1 MEIFRKLK
9 KRTAQKHSGRKKKEI
24 TQEGIIC
31 FLLSPLLPLQRSL
44 QAQDSQNSC
53 PKIAR
58 PFLPA
63 REGPLEDA
71 NATRSCVSYAG
82 KTSLLF
88 NPINIACF
96 TRVQLLDFASL
107 CALLGSFSME
117 IKWECFPCWR
127 DSRIRHTFFMA
138 TLQLSWSWQKHCSST
153 SGGLTFCWAHRR
165 ETLRLLAVLAGPS
178 SLKVPWY

>member
-71 NATRSCVSYAG
+71 NATRSCLSFPG
-82 KTSLLF
+82 KTSLLL

-165 ETLRLLAVLAGPS
+165 ETLRLLAVLAGRS

>member
-1 MEIFRKLK
+1 MHPRYGNFQETEK
-9 KRTAQKHSGRKKKEI
+9 KNGTETHWEKKKEI

-71 NATRSCVSYAG
+71 NALCIPVCFAWLILRKSNENAFLVGVTR
-82 KTSLLF
+82 
-88 NPINIACF
+88 
-96 TRVQLLDFASL
+96 
-107 CALLGSFSME
+107 GSGTPF
-117 IKWECFPCWR
+117 
-127 DSRIRHTFFMA
+127 
-138 TLQLSWSWQKHCSST
+138 SWQPYNSVEADKSAAPALQVGLHSAELTGEKH
-153 SGGLTFCWAHRR
+153 
-165 ETLRLLAVLAGPS
+165 
-178 SLKVPWY
+178 